1 MWLDERTEFAD
12 NASVAAGASTALIGD
27 VIDMEVARDLGN
39 GQPVYL
45 CIRTGST
52 EIITGGSAGTI
63 LFKFCSDAQAAIAVD
78 GTATEH
84 IITDTFVTDDSAANS
99 AQMNAGGT
107 IYFGALPLESFAY
120 EQFLGV
126 LCTVAT
132 TTVTAGTIN
141 AFLTID
147 PNGWKSYAD
156 GAN

>member
-12 NASVAAGASTALIGD
+12 NVSVAAGASTALIGD
-27 VIDMEVARDLGN
+27 VINMEVARDLGN
-39 GQPVYL
+39 GQSVYL
-45 CIRTGST
+45 CIRTGNT

-63 LFKFCSDAQAAIAVD
+63 QFKFCSDAQAAIAVD

-84 IITDTFVTDDSAANS
+84 IITDAFVTDDVAANS
-99 AQMNAGGT
+99 PQLNVGGT
-107 IYFGALPLESFAY
+107 LYFGALPLQSFAY
-120 EQFLGV
+120 EQFLGIT
-126 LCTVAT
+126 CTVASQ
-132 TTVTAGTIN
+132 TVTAGTIN

>member
-12 NASVAAGASTALIGD
+12 DVSVANAAGTYLIGD

-63 LFKFCSDAQAAIAVD
+63 QFKLASDAQAAVATD
-78 GTATEH
+78 GSATEH
-84 IITDTFVTDDSAANS
+84 VITDTFVTDDSAANS
-99 AQMNAGGT
+99 DQLNAGGT
-107 IYFGALPLESFAY
+107 IYFGALPLENFAY
-120 EQFLGV
+120 ERYLGILAV
-126 LCTVAT
+126 VAT

-156 GAN
+156 GVN

>member
-12 NASVAAGASTALIGD
+12 NVSVAAAASTALIGH
-27 VIDMEVARDLGN
+27 VIDMQVARDLGN

-52 EIITGGSAGTI
+52 EIITG
-63 LFKFCSDAQAAIAVD
+63 
-78 GTATEH
+78 
-84 IITDTFVTDDSAANS
+84 DSAANAS
-99 AQMNAGGT
+99 QMNAGGT